1 MTENQESV
9 AKAIGKIIGML
20 IVFLGSVTVV
30 WAVSAFIFTLPYTW
44 LQVFGASLLLNL
56 LKNSIAGAF
65 KK

>member
-1 MTENQESV
+1 MTENQETL
-9 AKAIGKIIGML
+9 AKAIGEIIGML

-44 LQVFGASLLLNL
+44 LQVFGASLLFNI
-56 LKNSIAGAF
+56 LKNSIARAF

>member
-1 MTENQESV
+1 MTENEKAV
-9 AKAIGKIIGML
+9 FEAIGEIIGVL

-44 LQVFGASLLLNL
+44 LQVFGASLLFNL
-56 LKNSIAGAF
+56 LKNSIARAF

>member
-1 MTENQESV
+1 MTENQEAV
-9 AKAIGKIIGML
+9 AKAIGEIIGML

>member
-1 MTENQESV
+1 MTETHEAV
-9 AKAIGKIIGML
+9 AKAIGEMVGVL
-20 IVFLGSVTVV
+20 IVFLGSVTII

-44 LQVFGASLLLNL
+44 LQVFGASLLFNL

>member
-1 MTENQESV
+1 MTENQETV
-9 AKAIGKIIGML
+9 AKAIGEIIGML

-44 LQVFGASLLLNL
+44 LQVFGASLLFNL
-56 LKNSIAGAF
+56 LKNSIARAF

>member
-44 LQVFGASLLLNL
+44 LQVFGASLLFNL
-56 LKNSIAGAF
+56 LKNSIARAF

>member
-1 MTENQESV
+1 MTENQEAV
-9 AKAIGKIIGML
+9 VKAIGEIIGVL

-44 LQVFGASLLLNL
+44 LQVFGASLLFNL
-56 LKNSIAGAF
+56 LKNSIAQAF

>member
-30 WAVSAFIFTLPYTW
+30 RAVSAFIFTLPYTW
-44 LQVFGASLLLNL
+44 LQVFGASLLFNL
-56 LKNSIAGAF
+56 LTNSIAGAF

>member
-1 MTENQESV
+1 MTENQETV

-44 LQVFGASLLLNL
+44 LQVFGASLLFNL
-56 LKNSIAGAF
+56 LKNSIARAF

>member
-1 MTENQESV
+1 MTENQETL
-9 AKAIGKIIGML
+9 AKAIGEFVGVL

-44 LQVFGASLLLNL
+44 LQVFGASLLFNM
-56 LKNSIAGAF
+56 LKNSIARAF